1 MAGSSPTLDAAVLEK
16 LISAAVAAPS
26 IHNTQPWRYR
36 LDPDAA
42 TLEVC
47 SVPERSLRHADP
59 RGRALHVSV
68 GAAVYNLRLAVR
80 HAGWE
85 PQVELLPRPGPR
97 PDLLAVVRL
106 ERGHGDSR
114 ADAELYDAVWR
125 RHSSRRPFSDAPLPE
140 GVVTRLRDAAAAEGA
155 LLRFAVGRVSE
166 RLLQLTAEA
175 ERRNEDDP
183 QRRAES
189 RRWVRDA
196 GRDGVSI
203 QALGPQ
209 DAEHVLPMRAF
220 SGPGPGGLP
229 APQRFEREPTIAV
242 LSTRHDRRRDWLQAG
257 QALEHVLLEATV
269 HAVRVSL
276 LHQAVEWPDLRAAVL
291 PSPADPEQPQTLVRF
306 GYGPEGPATPRR
318 RVSEVLEVPDGH

>member
-1 MAGSSPTLDAAVLEK
+1 MTMEPTLDAAVLEK

-36 LDPDAA
+36 LDPDEA

-68 GAAVYNLRLAVR
+68 GAALYNLRLAVC

-85 PQVELLPRPGPR
+85 PQVELLPRPQPR

-106 ERGHGDSR
+106 GRGRRASR
-114 ADAELYDAVWR
+114 AETDLYDAIWR
-125 RHSSRRPFSDAPLPE
+125 RHSSRRPFSEAPLPE
-140 GVVTRLRDAAAAEGA
+140 EATTRLREAATAEGA
-155 LLRFAVGRVSE
+155 LLRFAAGRVSV

-183 QRRAES
+183 ERRAES
-189 RRWVRDA
+189 RGWVRDA
-196 GRDGVSI
+196 GRDGI
-203 QALGPQ
+203 PFPALGPP
-209 DAEHVLPMRAF
+209 DAERVLPMRAF
-220 SGPGPGGLP
+220 SDPGPGGRP
-229 APQRFEREPTIAV
+229 APARFERHPVVAV
-242 LSTRHDRRRDWLQAG
+242 LSTPHDRRVDWLRAG
-257 QALEHVLLEATV
+257 QALEHVLLTATV
-269 HAVRVSL
+269 NGVRASL

-291 PSPADPEQPQTLVRF
+291 PSPVDSQQPQILVRF

-318 RVSEVLEVPDGH
+318 PVSDVLEAPERH

>member
-1 MAGSSPTLDAAVLEK
+1 METPPLDAAVLEK
-16 LISAAVAAPS
+16 LVSAAVAAPS

-36 LDPDAA
+36 LDPDEAA
-42 TLEVC
+42 LEVS
-47 SVPERSLRHADP
+47 SVPERSLRHVDP

-85 PQVELLPRPGPR
+85 PQVELLPRPRSR

-106 ERGHGDSR
+106 GRGRRASR
-114 ADAELYDAVWR
+114 AETDLYDAVWR
-125 RHSSRRPFSDAPLPE
+125 RHSSRHPFSDASLPE
-140 GVVTRLRDAAAAEGA
+140 DVVTRLRDAAAAEGA
-155 LLRFAVGRVSE
+155 RLRFAVGRVSE
-166 RLLQLTAEA
+166 RLLMLTAEA

-183 QRRAES
+183 ERRAES

-196 GRDGVSI
+196 GRDGVTFP
-203 QALGPQ
+203 ALGPQ
-209 DAEHVLPMRAF
+209 DVEHVVPVRAF
-220 SGPGPGGLP
+220 SGPGPGGRP
-229 APQRFEREPTIAV
+229 APERFEREPTVAV
-242 LSTRHDRRRDWLQAG
+242 LSTRYDRRPDWLRAG

-269 HAVRVSL
+269 HAVRASL

-291 PSPADPEQPQTLVRF
+291 PSPVDPEQPQTLIRF

-318 RVSEVLEVPDGH
+318 RVSEVLEAPERH

>member
-1 MAGSSPTLDAAVLEK
+1 METPTLDAAVLEK

-26 IHNTQPWRYR
+26 LHNTQPWRYR
-36 LDPDAA
+36 LDPDEA

-47 SVPERSLRHADP
+47 SVPERSLRHVDP

-68 GAAVYNLRLAVR
+68 GAALYNLRLAVC

-85 PQVELLPRPGPR
+85 PQVELLPRPQPR
-97 PDLLAVVRL
+97 PDLLAVVRFR
-106 ERGHGDSR
+106 RGRGASR
-114 ADAELYDAVWR
+114 AETDLYDAVWR
-125 RHSSRRPFSDAPLPE
+125 RHSSRRPFFDAPLP
-140 GVVTRLRDAAAAEGA
+140 GDVITRLRDAAVAEGA
-155 LLRFAVGRVSE
+155 LLRFAAGRVSE

-183 QRRAES
+183 ERRAES

-203 QALGPQ
+203 PALGPQ

-220 SGPGPGGLP
+220 SDPGPGGRP
-229 APQRFEREPTIAV
+229 APERFEREPTVAV
-242 LSTRHDRRRDWLQAG
+242 LSTRHDRRLDWLQAG

-269 HAVRVSL
+269 HAVRASL
-276 LHQAVEWPDLRAAVL
+276 LHQAVEWPDLREAVL
-291 PSPADPEQPQTLVRF
+291 PSPVDPEQPQTLIRF
-306 GYGPEGPATPRR
+306 GYGPDGPATPRR
-318 RVSEVLEVPDGH
+318 RVSEVLEAPDRH